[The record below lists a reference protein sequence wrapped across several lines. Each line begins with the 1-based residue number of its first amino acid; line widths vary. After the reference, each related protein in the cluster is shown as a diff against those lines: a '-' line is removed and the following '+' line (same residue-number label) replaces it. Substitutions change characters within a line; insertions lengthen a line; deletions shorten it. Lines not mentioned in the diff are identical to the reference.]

1 MKYAKWKNCQ
11 SRSRTRS
18 TTFGQRRT
26 DNQMK
31 GHKRICK
38 LDQMSSFHL
47 SLLPFYYVI
56 QELSENWSAN
66 YILSWPWCILC
77 NFCNHVLG
85 MRLMFSDSVLPPSN
99 ELFDILFIHGSM
111 AIFFLV
117 DASIRLPCANIKLL
131 TQFGTFA
138 KTATVIKKFHY
149 CLLAIKMYTKYTLH
163 ILFIREN
170 FSSKRCH
177 CRSSLLPLPCKNAYK
192 HMM

>member
-111 AIFFLV
+111 TIFVWSMHLLGYLV
-117 DASIRLPCANIKLL
+117 PISSCSHSLVLL
-131 TQFGTFA
+131 Q
-138 KTATVIKKFHY
+138 K
-149 CLLAIKMYTKYTLH
+149 
-163 ILFIREN
+163 
-170 FSSKRCH
+170 
-177 CRSSLLPLPCKNAYK
+177 LPLLSKNFITVF
-192 HMM
+192 